1 MPYLNSYN
9 IAIKNAIDKINRDYV
24 QHTDENGTSL
34 APDYRNPGVNKV
46 NSGLFGSGS
55 DRCVGG
61 TASSGSATFK
71 VATAS
76 KHYSDNLEQPII
88 EGGAILGL
96 QDGTLA
102 GDRSKPIYRMKR
114 KDLKPIS
121 MAPTLGVPENME
133 AKAPEVAPSE
143 APQAPQAP
151 QVGSG
156 YTSFKDWI
164 KPNPGPF
171 APIISMKEI
180 NKKMKEKELL
190 KSKGVGSAKPRKA
203 CACGAKIKRKCT
215 CPMEGGN
222 GFASG
227 THMDTGEGPATL
239 GIKGKGKKGGANL
252 GIPKKGTKVKTPA
265 KLPEENVIGTTTVVA
280 VKSEPKK
287 KLDKK
292 VEKSQMPSSTLSGM
306 GAPSRTDIVKQVMKD
321 RGVKL
326 AEASKIVKAEGLW
339 KKAN

>member
-9 IAIKNAIDKINRDYV
+9 IAIKNAIDKINKDYV
-24 QHTDENGTSL
+24 QHTDDNGTSL
-34 APDYRNPGVNKV
+34 APDYRNPAVNKV

-61 TASSGSATFK
+61 VASSGSATFK

-114 KDLKPIS
+114 KDLKPIT
-121 MAPTLGVPENME
+121 MASNLGTPEGINARTTE
-133 AKAPEVAPSE
+133 VAQPEV
-143 APQAPQAP
+143 P

-156 YTSFKDWI
+156 ILDVL
-164 KPNPGPF
+164 
-171 APIISMKEI
+171 
-180 NKKMKEKELL
+180 KKMKTPTIKTVG
-190 KSKGVGSAKPRKA
+190 KGSAKPRKV
-203 CACGAKIKRKCT
+203 CDCGAKIKRKCT

-222 GFASG
+222 GFAAG

-239 GIKGKGKKGGANL
+239 GIKGKGKSGGANL
-252 GIPKKGTKVKTPA
+252 GLPKKGTKVKTPA

-306 GAPSRTDIVKQVMKD
+306 GKSKRVDVVKQVMKD
-321 RGVKL
+321 RGVSL

-339 KKAN
+339 KKAE